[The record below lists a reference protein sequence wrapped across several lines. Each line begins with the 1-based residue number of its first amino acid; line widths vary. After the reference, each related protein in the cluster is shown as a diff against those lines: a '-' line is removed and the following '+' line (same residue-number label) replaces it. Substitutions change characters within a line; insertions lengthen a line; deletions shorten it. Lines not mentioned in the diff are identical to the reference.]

1 MKIIGKE
8 INKTSLGLIKFIL
21 ITLTVSMMSCMGIS
35 QSAGDGMPLV
45 EAQPSFEFEKIEKS
59 SDAWQKELDEQ
70 AFYVLRKKGT
80 ERPFTGTYWDN
91 KKEGAYL
98 CAGCELPL
106 FDSKTKFK
114 SGTGW
119 PSFYIPMYDNTVA
132 EERDA
137 TLGMVRTE
145 VLCARCDGHL
155 GHVFNDGPKP
165 TGLRYCINS
174 VSLKFKEMD

>member
-1 MKIIGKE
+1 MKIICKE
-8 INKTSLGLIKFIL
+8 INIGNAGVVKFIL
-21 ITLTVSMMSCMGIS
+21 IAITVSMMSCIGIS
-35 QSAGDGMPLV
+35 QSAGDGMALV
-45 EAQPSFEFEKIEKS
+45 KAQPSFEFEKIEKS
-59 SDAWQKELDEQ
+59 AEAWQKELDKD

-91 KKEGAYL
+91 KEEGIYL
-98 CAGCELPL
+98 CAGCGLPL

-119 PSFYIPMYDNTVA
+119 PSFYIPMYANTVA

-137 TLGMVRTE
+137 SFGMVRTE

-174 VSLKFKEMD
+174 VSLKFKEKD